1 MAALMDASEPVAE
14 MTMLLDEYE
23 GRVRALRPGT
33 FSAVR
38 CRILMIQLG
47 GDERDARW
55 NRTLKTWAAMT
66 GVTWLVGPFVLAG
79 TLDFPGMWIALGTI
93 ASGAL
98 VQRMYVSRRN
108 PEILLRRKG
117 IGPGTKGWDIA
128 VMFVAGPLAVLPPLV
143 AGQGIRSGWTPMP
156 WTFALIG
163 VALNTLGGVVWARSM
178 ASNAHF
184 EPSVRIQRELGH
196 RVVESGPYGVVR
208 HPGYAGYC
216 IGILGTPFLLLSWQA
231 LLVAPLLAVLFVV
244 RAALEDATLRRE
256 LVGYADYAERVR
268 YRLVPG
274 VW

>member
-1 MAALMDASEPVAE
+1 MAGAPATAREGTVA
-14 MTMLLDEYE
+14 
-23 GRVRALRPGT
+23 PGT
-33 FSAVR
+33 FSPTR

-47 GDERDARW
+47 GNERDARW

-66 GVTWLVGPFVLAG
+66 GVTWLVGPFVVAG

-98 VQRMYVSRRN
+98 VQRMFVSRRN
-108 PEILLRRKG
+108 PEILLRRKN

-143 AGQGIRSGWTPMP
+143 AGQGIRSAWTPMP

-163 VALNTLGGVVWARSM
+163 VALNTLGGSVWARSM

-231 LLVAPLLAVLFVV
+231 LLVGPLLAVLFVV